1 MFRSSVVLSCYNGS
15 KYIIEQLDSLRRQSR
30 PLDEVIIS
38 DDFSSDNTP
47 QIVSRYIVDYDLNN
61 WHLLRNS
68 TNKGWKRNFHELIK
82 NANGDLIFLCDQDDI
97 WMQNKVESM
106 VNVMEEHPDID
117 VLACSVE
124 PFYESGSQKVTGQ
137 NSMAGLDSDNI
148 IYQRIDDKSVYVQR
162 PGCSFCIRRSFAQQ
176 IEPYWDDSWAH
187 DAVLWVLSEAKGS
200 LALYDKRLVRFRR
213 HEGNA
218 SARKKITR
226 GSRIDDI
233 VYQIDKVRLME
244 HFGEDFGYLTKEKK
258 IALEDTR
265 KWLEAREKF
274 LESCSLKALGSLIS
288 GRAHYG
294 TSKGMPVD
302 LALGL
307 FRDISL

>member
-30 PLDEVIIS
+30 PLDEVIVS

>member
-1 MFRSSVVLSCYNGS
+1 MF
-15 KYIIEQLDSLRRQSR
+15 
-30 PLDEVIIS
+30 
-38 DDFSSDNTP
+38 
-47 QIVSRYIVDYDLNN
+47 
-61 WHLLRNS
+61 
-68 TNKGWKRNFHELIK
+68 
-82 NANGDLIFLCDQDDI
+82 
-97 WMQNKVESM
+97 
-106 VNVMEEHPDID
+106 
-117 VLACSVE
+117 
-124 PFYESGSQKVTGQ
+124 
-137 NSMAGLDSDNI
+137 
-148 IYQRIDDKSVYVQR
+148 
-162 PGCSFCIRRSFAQQ
+162 
-176 IEPYWDDSWAH
+176 
-187 DAVLWVLSEAKGS
+187 
-200 LALYDKRLVRFRR
+200 FRR